1 MELTKELKEK
11 LENAESKEEEK
22 KIIEKDG
29 MELTDEEMEQVAG
42 GGYMESISEIKRK
55 YFGNSSNPN
64 TGV

>member
-22 KIIEKDG
+22 KIIEIDG

-55 YFGNSSNPN
+55 YFP
-64 TGV
+64 

>member
-1 MELTKELKEK
+1 MMELTKELKEK

-42 GGYMESISEIKRK
+42 GGYMESLSEIKRK
-55 YFGNSSNPN
+55 YFN
-64 TGV
+64 

>member
-22 KIIEKDG
+22 KIIEIAG

-42 GGYMESISEIKRK
+42 GGYMESLSEIKRK
-55 YFGNSSNPN
+55 YFN
-64 TGV
+64 

>member
-42 GGYMESISEIKRK
+42 GGTMESLSEVEKRK
-55 YFGNSSNPN
+55 HPH
-64 TGV
+64 